1 VGTGEVA
8 SCDDS
13 VKSLPA
19 TSKGRTARYSRISTA
34 FSKEAGGKLADM
46 VQMTV
51 FISDVRYG
59 DHLTQ
64 IRRETFGDNFPGSA
78 FIRPRILTQK
88 LRFMV
93 MP

>member
-1 VGTGEVA
+1 
-8 SCDDS
+8 
-13 VKSLPA
+13 
-19 TSKGRTARYSRISTA
+19 
-34 FSKEAGGKLADM
+34 M